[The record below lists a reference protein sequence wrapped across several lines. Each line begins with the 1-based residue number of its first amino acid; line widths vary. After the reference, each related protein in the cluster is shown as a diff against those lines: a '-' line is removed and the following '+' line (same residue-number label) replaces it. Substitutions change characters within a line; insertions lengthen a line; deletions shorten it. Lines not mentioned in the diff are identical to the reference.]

1 MFLILIIFDDLI
13 VKNIEGNCLL
23 KEKKNKKDIK
33 KIKDKDV
40 KDFDVDKL
48 DILDEKKVEKNY
60 LYIVGLVFI
69 KYCVVGLY
77 KVVVCIV
84 IFI

>member
-1 MFLILIIFDDLI
+1 MFLILIIFDDLF
-13 VKNIEGNCLL
+13 VKNIEGNCSL

-48 DILDEKKVEKNY
+48 DILDEKKVEKIIY
-60 LYIVGLVFI
+60 R
-69 KYCVVGLY
+69 
-77 KVVVCIV
+77 
-84 IFI
+84 

>member
-48 DILDEKKVEKNY
+48 DILDEKKVEKIIY
-60 LYIVGLVFI
+60 R
-69 KYCVVGLY
+69 
-77 KVVVCIV
+77 
-84 IFI
+84 

>member
-13 VKNIEGNCLL
+13 VKNIEGNCFL

-48 DILDEKKVEKNY
+48 DILDEKKVEKII
-60 LYIVGLVFI
+60 YI
-69 KYCVVGLY
+69 
-77 KVVVCIV
+77 
-84 IFI
+84 

>member
-48 DILDEKKVEKNY
+48 DILDEKKVEKLRIY
-60 LYIVGLVFI
+60 SRFSFY
-69 KYCVVGLY
+69 
-77 KVVVCIV
+77 
-84 IFI
+84 

>member
-48 DILDEKKVEKNY
+48 DILDEKKVEKII
-60 LYIVGLVFI
+60 YI
-69 KYCVVGLY
+69 
-77 KVVVCIV
+77 
-84 IFI
+84 

>member
-48 DILDEKKVEKNY
+48 DILDEKKVEK
-60 LYIVGLVFI
+60 
-69 KYCVVGLY
+69 
-77 KVVVCIV
+77 
-84 IFI
+84 IFYRL

>member
-40 KDFDVDKL
+40 KDFDVDKF
-48 DILDEKKVEKNY
+48 DILDEKKVEKII
-60 LYIVGLVFI
+60 YI
-69 KYCVVGLY
+69 
-77 KVVVCIV
+77 
-84 IFI
+84 